1 MMSHS
6 SSSKNTKR
14 NVNKKKK
21 KAHYKRHLHIPSL
34 EIILVYKL
42 VKNTTF
48 LINFVIV
55 LIERLE
61 EKKWNENDGLGIL
74 SRDIFILEKSLKEWM
89 SRSRMQI

>member
-1 MMSHS
+1 M
-6 SSSKNTKR
+6 
-14 NVNKKKK
+14 
-21 KAHYKRHLHIPSL
+21 
-34 EIILVYKL
+34 
-42 VKNTTF
+42 KNTTF